1 MDVYRVPTTQE
12 TVAFRENRQEVGSM
26 RTLRLV
32 LVLALATGLVVAG
45 FLPAVLDVSA
55 QPAKKVIKF
64 GVNRGA
70 ENLDPVT
77 QDANPDIWAFMQI
90 YQQLVRVNVK
100 GDGFEPDLAE
110 KWTTSADGR
119 TWTFMLRKD
128 AKFSTGDPV
137 TAADAVWS
145 LKRARDTKGPWKW
158 ALEAV
163 EDIAAK
169 DDHTVVISLKEPWAP
184 FLADISLF
192 SNSILS
198 EKAFKGASAD
208 VISNKPVGSGPFMLA
223 EWKKGE
229 VLIMKANPHY
239 HEKGVPKT
247 ASCTSGT
254 SRTTTPGSS
263 RSNRARWTASTTR
276 RSPAWRS

>member
-1 MDVYRVPTTQE
+1 M
-12 TVAFRENRQEVGSM
+12 
-26 RTLRLV
+26 
-32 LVLALATGLVVAG
+32 AG
-45 FLPAVLDVSA
+45 FVPAVLDVSA
-55 QPAKKVIKF
+55 QQAKRVIKF

-119 TWTFMLRKD
+119 TWTFMLRKN

-137 TAADAVWS
+137 TAADVVWS

-163 EDIAAK
+163 EDIAFGTANGPPRFGPFERVMSAAS
-169 DDHTVVISLKEPWAP
+169 TSVRAEGPPEPMMMPVRSFEMSLSSRP
-184 FLADISLF
+184 
-192 SNSILS
+192 
-198 EKAFKGASAD
+198 ASAMACSIATWFQP
-208 VISNKPVGSGPFMLA
+208 VPPPWKRMARRSTTSSAFSVGSP
-223 EWKKGE
+223 
-229 VLIMKANPHY
+229 
-239 HEKGVPKT
+239 
-247 ASCTSGT
+247 CT
-254 SRTTTPGSS
+254 
-263 RSNRARWTASTTR
+263 
-276 RSPAWRS
+276 

>member
-1 MDVYRVPTTQE
+1 M
-12 TVAFRENRQEVGSM
+12 
-26 RTLRLV
+26 
-32 LVLALATGLVVAG
+32 
-45 FLPAVLDVSA
+45 
-55 QPAKKVIKF
+55 IKF

-169 DDHTVVISLKEPWAP
+169 DDHTRGHLPQGAVGALPGRH
-184 FLADISLF
+184 LAL
-192 SNSILS
+192 LQQHPLG
-198 EKAFKGASAD
+198 EGVQGRVGRRAS
-208 VISNKPVGSGPFMLA
+208 P
-223 EWKKGE
+223 
-229 VLIMKANPHY
+229 
-239 HEKGVPKT
+239 
-247 ASCTSGT
+247 T
-254 SRTTTPGSS
+254 SRSAPGPSCS
-263 RSNRARWTASTTR
+263 PSGRRARC
-276 RSPAWRS
+276 